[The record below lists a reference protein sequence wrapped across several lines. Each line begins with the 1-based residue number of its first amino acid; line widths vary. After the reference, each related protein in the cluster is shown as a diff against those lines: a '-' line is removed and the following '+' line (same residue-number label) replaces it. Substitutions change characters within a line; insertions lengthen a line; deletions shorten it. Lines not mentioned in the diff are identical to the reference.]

1 MTLLLNLV
9 VFIFVLGIIVL
20 IHEGGHFY
28 FARKAG
34 ILCHEFSIGMGPALW
49 QKNTGDV
56 VYSIRAIPIGGF
68 VSMAGEGVSDA
79 MFKKDQTIGLVLNE
93 HQKVKE
99 IILYKDGKYD
109 ISGVVKDF
117 DLYGKDKAPLYIEIE
132 NEDGISK
139 YEVERDAMYQLG
151 KKSTM
156 WVTPE
161 EKSFESKTLWQ
172 RFLTIFGGPLMN
184 FILAFV
190 LFFMA
195 GFFVL
200 QPNYDSNEIGEVSD
214 DSAAAFLNLESG
226 DKIVSINGVAVSSW
240 YDLSEVM
247 SDNDSVF
254 IDIEIENDG
263 TTTLHEDVEI
273 ATYIQSAGISNVGDG
288 EFYTDQAIV
297 GSSSGRAS
305 SAGLK
310 SGDVITAIDGNPINN
325 WDELVSYFSNITS
338 GGEIIV
344 SYDRDGD
351 SDSTS
356 YNLISEESLT
366 ALETQSIIFQIGVTA
381 SGSFDLGYSLLYA
394 PRQFGSDVSE
404 VFTTIGLLFGGGND
418 SIGIS
423 DLSGPVGIFQLVSTV
438 RENGFLSLIIFM
450 GFLSI
455 NIGILN
461 LLPIPALD
469 GGRLVFLGIEAIT
482 RKPLNRKI
490 ENYANLVMFFAL
502 IALIIFVSFNDIFRL
517 INS

>member
-1 MTLLLNLV
+1 MTFLLNLII
-9 VFIFVLGIIVL
+9 FIFVLGIIVL
-20 IHEGGHFY
+20 IHEGGHFF
-28 FARKAG
+28 FARRAG

-56 VYSIRAIPIGGF
+56 VYSIRAIPIGGY

-79 MFKKDQTIGLVLNE
+79 MFKKDDTIGLVFNKN
-93 HQKVKE
+93 QKVKE
-99 IILYKDGKYD
+99 IILYKDGTYD
-109 ISGVVKDF
+109 ISGVVKSF

-132 NEDGISK
+132 TVEGIFK
-139 YEVERDAMYQLG
+139 YEVERDAMYQLN

-190 LFFMA
+190 LFFLA

-200 QPNYDSNEIGEVSD
+200 QPNYESNEIGEVSD
-214 DSAAAFLNLESG
+214 DSAAAYLNLESG
-226 DKIVSINGVAVSSW
+226 DKIVSINGETVSDW

-247 SDNDSVF
+247 GENDSVL
-254 IDIEIENDG
+254 IDITVDRDG
-263 TTTLHEDVEI
+263 TLISNQDVEV
-273 ATYIQSAGISNVGDG
+273 ATYIQSAGISNVSDDG
-288 EFYTDQAIV
+288 FYSDEAII
-297 GSSSGRAS
+297 GASSGRAS

-310 SGDVITAIDGNPINN
+310 SGDLITAIDQTSINS
-325 WDELVSYFSNITS
+325 WDDLIAYFDGVTS

-344 SYDRDGD
+344 SYERDGK
-351 SDSTS
+351 SDTAS
-356 YNLISEESLT
+356 YNLISEDSLI

-381 SGSFDLGYSLLYA
+381 SGNFDLGYSLLYA

-404 VFTTIGLLFGGGND
+404 VFTTIGLLFGGGNN

-423 DLSGPVGIFQLVSTV
+423 DLSGPVGIFQLVSSV

-469 GGRLVFLGIEAIT
+469 GGRLVFLGIEAVT

-502 IALIIFVSFNDIFRL
+502 IALIVFVSFNDIFRL